1 MSRILPYVA
10 ALAAALFICMGYYAV
25 RVLWPGAGGQAPFDV
40 RVLGYTAGEAQRYL
54 MALSGEARSV
64 YLLEMRWLG
73 LGFRVVFGLT
83 LLIGT
88 WVLSQGRAWWRR
100 GIFLLLALAWIG
112 ADAAENLLVNEM
124 LLRGPVALDH
134 ALVDWSSL
142 FTRLKF
148 VLLAVC
154 AVGLF
159 GLWRQGRRR

>member
-1 MSRILPYVA
+1 MRRILPYVA

-25 RVLWPGAGGQAPFDV
+25 SVLWPGAGGQAPFDV
-40 RVLGYTAGEAQRYL
+40 RMLGYTAAEAQRYL
-54 MALSGEARSV
+54 LALSGEARSV
-64 YLLEMRWLG
+64 YLLEMHWLG
-73 LGFRVVFGLT
+73 QAFRLVFGLT
-83 LLIGT
+83 LLMGA
-88 WVLSQGRAWWRR
+88 WVLSRGRAWWRR

-112 ADAAENLLVNEM
+112 ADATENLLINEM

-148 VLLAVC
+148 LLLAVC

-159 GLWRQGRRR
+159 GLWRQCRGR